1 MVLTMYCSIAH
12 LIVLLLARKCT
23 SWEQPQIGIYPGF
36 LDIYSTSGKYV
47 NSGDLIVGQPYTLD
61 IRMTNTD
68 RYDYLLQFCTYNDK
82 YHFVDQNSCLVCDK
96 FFKQMWENDMYRLQ
110 GAVKRT
116 IIHFNPPEPLASIQ
130 CSVRMLQ
137 CCGCAERACERKILP
152 VLVTYPQQVINLGI
166 VNDKIAGIFA
176 NSITS
181 WPWWIWFLIFLALI
195 LFLCLLPLFLL
206 LFSQLFKHKRKV
218 VDSKSLVLPPT
229 PTKASNILVRAK
241 EMEANGAPEKNLRRP
256 SVLPPPSTRIFRT
269 PSDSP
274 SERAYST
281 ASHSRTAVVIKQQQ
295 PRTSWTER
303 TIQNEIESR
312 PTLERHIGGTRRLG
326 RVVEECSDVGE
337 YQRFMGSGIEF
348 QSNTDK
354 YHVDR
359 IDPEKA
365 AHSAISEPPRIVH
378 QQTTC
383 EEIFFK
389 KKDCQKELLEEG
401 YDRAQ
406 LTYNVPTKGFSH
418 SEVV

>member
-1 MVLTMYCSIAH
+1 MVLAMYYSIAH
-12 LIVLLLARKCT
+12 LIIFLLARKCT
-23 SWEQPQIGIYPGF
+23 SWVQPQIGIYPGF
-36 LDIYSTSGKYV
+36 LNIYSASGKYV
-47 NSGDLIVGQPYTLD
+47 NSGDLIAGQPYTLD
-61 IRMTNTD
+61 IRMTKTD

-96 FFKQMWENDMYRLQ
+96 FFKQMWQNDMYRLQ

-130 CSVRMLQ
+130 CSVRILQ

-152 VLVTYPQQVINLGI
+152 ALVTYPQQVINLGI
-166 VNDKIAGIFA
+166 VNDKTVGILA

-181 WPWWIWFLIFLALI
+181 WPWWIWFLIFLAFI
-195 LFLCLLPLFLL
+195 LLLCLLPLFFFLC
-206 LFSQLFKHKRKV
+206 SQLLKHKRKV
-218 VDSKSLVLPPT
+218 ADSKSRILPPT
-229 PTKASNILVRAK
+229 AAKASNILVRAK
-241 EMEANGAPEKNLRRP
+241 EMEANGASEENLRRP
-256 SVLPPPSTRIFRT
+256 SIRPPPSTRIFRA

-274 SERAYST
+274 SESAHST

-312 PTLERHIGGTRRLG
+312 PTLERHIGGTQRLRRVIEDCG
-326 RVVEECSDVGE
+326 DVGE
-337 YQRFMGSGIEF
+337 YQYFAGSGIEF
-348 QSNTDK
+348 QSETDK
-354 YHVDR
+354 YHVGR

-365 AHSAISEPPRIVH
+365 ANSAISEPPRIVH

-383 EEIFFK
+383 EEKFFK
-389 KKDCQKELLEEG
+389 KKGCQKELLEEG

-406 LTYNVPTKGFSH
+406 LTYTVPTKEFSH